1 MEMISNSTDIHF
13 DTYTQDMHIHVLLT
27 SSLLHEPKSEKIST
41 NIYMLISREIL
52 KYEHAK
58 EFKIIVS
65 FV

>member
-13 DTYTQDMHIHVLLT
+13 DTYTQDMHIHVLLI
-27 SSLLHEPKSEKIST
+27 SPLLREPKSEKIST

-58 EFKIIVS
+58 EFNIIAS

>member
-1 MEMISNSTDIHF
+1 
-13 DTYTQDMHIHVLLT
+13 MHIHVLLI
-27 SSLLHEPKSEKIST
+27 SPLLHEPKSEKIST

-52 KYEHAK
+52 KCEHAK